1 MCWRGLTARDS
12 DSNQGKARVVLL
24 RHASCVPVKMVPERA
39 ESARRVQEGRNTS
52 FRLEETGG
60 FVPEDPRGL
69 CVTARRYADSGI
81 VRQRGS
87 SLTAWNGGR
96 IRLGQEVN
104 NRGTMSRKGNAT
116 RMIDGR
122 FPVEPVLLR
131 QGGVNV

>member
-1 MCWRGLTARDS
+1 M
-12 DSNQGKARVVLL
+12 
-24 RHASCVPVKMVPERA
+24 PVKMVPGRA
-39 ESARRVQEGRNTS
+39 ESARGLEEGRNTS
-52 FRLEETGG
+52 FGLEETGG

-69 CVTARRYADSGI
+69 CVTACRYADSRGI

-96 IRLGQEVN
+96 IRLGQELN
-104 NRGTMSRKGNAT
+104 IRGTMSRRGNAT